1 MAYNPSG
8 DVDISFNFNVERD
21 GPIDARTTVTE
32 KTYLTDIDLPYPGMI
47 VSVTNSTTASD
58 NGVYILDNGDG
69 SNLNHWTKITTGGSG
84 ITSLTTDTTGY
95 LDIDTTVGGTPEI
108 PKLTI
113 NADSGSTP
121 SADGIVARD
130 SSGFAYVETAPGA
143 SNDKTIATT
152 AFVKSTIA
160 SAITLIDGFNASDGA
175 LDSTG
180 NLYTDTTELVVGNY
194 YIATTA
200 GNFFTQTPAVN
211 LNPGDYVVVQTAVS
225 AGVTRTEDDFIV
237 VTQTSGVANIDDIGL
252 GNVNALDV
260 DPSGGGGAYDAGLS
274 VSYDTGTAVINNTD
288 KGSAQNIFK
297 TITINSIPADNF
309 TATSNST
316 QLNIRQGT
324 GISITKNSAGALE
337 IASTVS
343 AGGMNSFDYSG
354 DDGDILTITNG
365 NRVQLAGGNLISTE
379 GIVDSTSR
387 RVVINHDEIT
397 TTPSSISDTIT
408 SGGTFD
414 SITSVTTNSSG
425 HLTDVE
431 TTTFTM
437 PTLITGGGVDN
448 RLAVWDGAGNPAT
461 DLTDAPIVVGNNTV
475 EFVGQDIQLTPN
487 TTNPSNIIGNKI
499 TVDGNID
506 IAKVTQ
512 LSSGSID
519 GYIEYGGGA
528 GASAYGFKLNS
539 FGQALI
545 TAENSILYINPTNGI
560 TKLSSKTTIVD
571 SDTPLALF
579 QIGANSTDSSLNA
592 ALRIGQSQT
601 GGTGFFYDF
610 PKEIGTAD
618 QVLGINTSGDN
629 QLEWVDRVKG
639 TTAGSPNTA
648 VTEIRTLTQAQY
660 DNLVIAGTVQA
671 DVMYVIINTVEP
683 T

>member
-8 DVDISFNFNVERD
+8 DVNISFNFNVERD

-113 NADSGSTP
+113 NADSGTTP

-130 SSGFAYVETAPGA
+130 SNGFAYVETAAGA

-200 GNFFTQTPAVN
+200 GNFFNQTPAVN

-324 GISITKNSAGALE
+324 GISITKSSAGALE

-343 AGGMNSFDYSG
+343 AGGMNSFEYSG
-354 DDGDILTITNG
+354 DTGDTLTIENG
-365 NRVQLAGGNLISTE
+365 NRVQLLGDNIISTE
-379 GIVDSTSR
+379 SIADSTSK
-387 RVVINHDEIT
+387 RVVIKHDEIT
-397 TTPSSISDTIT
+397 TTSSTDDANIT

-414 SITSVTTNSSG
+414 SITSVKTDAYG
-425 HLTDVE
+425 HLIDVG

-475 EFVGQDIQLTPN
+475 EFQAQDIQLTPDVS
-487 TTNPSNIIGNKI
+487 NPSSLIGNKI
-499 TVDGNID
+499 TVNGDID
-506 IAKVTQ
+506 IAKVT
-512 LSSGSID
+512 LSNGSVD
-519 GYIEYGGGA
+519 GYIEYGGGT
-528 GASAYGFKLNS
+528 GANAYGFKLNS
-539 FGQALI
+539 FGQTLI
-545 TAENSILYINPTNGI
+545 SATNSTVNINPTNGI
-560 TKLSSKTTIVD
+560 TRLSSKTTIVD

-579 QIGANSTDSSLNA
+579 QIGANNTDSSLNA
-592 ALRIGQSQT
+592 VLRIGQAQT
-601 GGTGFFYDF
+601 GSTGFFYDF

-629 QLEWVDRVKG
+629 ELEWVDRVKG
-639 TTAGSPNTA
+639 TTEGSPNTA
-648 VTEIRTLTQAQY
+648 VTEIKTLTQAQY
-660 DNLVIAGTVQA
+660 DAFVVAGTVQA
-671 DVMYVIINTVEP
+671 DVMYVIINTVDP